1 MEEKQT
7 TRSSRVRKEK
17 PSQIPIAILL
27 LVGIVLFGFYLR
39 EPKLVLY
46 WIFGISFG
54 IILQRSRFCFTA
66 AFRDPVLTGSTSIT
80 RSVLLGLGLSSI
92 GFGALKYMSGDN
104 TKLLTAGIDP
114 ISILLVIGA
123 ILFGIG
129 MVIAGGCAS
138 GTLMRFGEGF
148 EMQWLSFVFFVTGS
162 GIGAW
167 SMNYLE
173 PMMKDYSVKVF
184 LPDIF
189 GWVGA
194 FVVQFLIMLVIYIIA
209 VRWQVKKL
217 GSAE

>member
-1 MEEKQT
+1 MEENKR
-7 TRSSRVRKEK
+7 TRTKRPEK
-17 PSQIPIAILL
+17 PSQIPYALILIAA
-27 LVGIVLFGFYLR
+27 LVGFGIYLK

-46 WIFGISFG
+46 WIFGLSFG

-66 AFRDPVLTGSTSIT
+66 AFRDPVLTGGTSIT
-80 RSVLLGLGLSSI
+80 RAVLLTISLATI
-92 GFGALKYMSGDN
+92 GFGAYKYVNIEN
-104 TKLLTAGIDP
+104 TKILHANVYP

-148 EMQWLSFVFFVTGS
+148 EMQWLSFVFFVLGS

-173 PMMKDYSVKVF
+173 PTLGKASVKIF
-184 LPDIF
+184 MPDVF

-194 FVVQFLIMLVIYIIA
+194 FIVQFAIILAIYLIALK
-209 VRWQVKKL
+209 WQYKKL
-217 GSAE
+217 QNYE